1 MTRVLNSSLFPAMSA
16 DYRGKPN
23 SANYPKLV
31 IGPEPHQGLT
41 TKKTSFGEKTA
52 NFAAREKSDKSIE
65 KRTIERAFGP
75 PFGMTK
81 EPYHRPES
89 VGFDSKFS
97 RKSMPEFENT
107 FQAFVFALRSDRK
120 FQRRYLHPRDE

>member
-31 IGPEPHQGLT
+31 VELNQPKGLT
-41 TKKTSFGEKTA
+41 INKESLGEKTA
-52 NFAAREKSDKSIE
+52 NFGAHEMSDRSIE
-65 KRTIERAFGP
+65 KPIIERVCGP
-75 PFGMTK
+75 PFGRTK

-89 VGFDSKFS
+89 VGSDSKFS
-97 RKSMPEFENT
+97 RMSM
-107 FQAFVFALRSDRK
+107 LGS
-120 FQRRYLHPRDE
+120 